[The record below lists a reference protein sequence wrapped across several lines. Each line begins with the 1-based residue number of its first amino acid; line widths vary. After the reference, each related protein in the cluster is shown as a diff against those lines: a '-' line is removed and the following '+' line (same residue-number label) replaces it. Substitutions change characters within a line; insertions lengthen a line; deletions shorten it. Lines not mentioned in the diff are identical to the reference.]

1 VQYSEKDTYYQRLR
15 NNTTT
20 LTTYCFSIK
29 SRLTMALQASSV
41 LSSVPEQDW
50 SDIDPA
56 LRPFASSSVAPSTI
70 ADGDGDGEVNEGEK
84 LTYKRTSEV
93 WDHSFYSRHK
103 ITRNS
108 KGQSI
113 WRCKYCSKTYVD
125 TGGTGNVKAHLVK
138 HHSRQI
144 QTQNEKR
151 IKGYQQT
158 IDMAQ
163 FRAQSDAA
171 NHKRRRLDIR
181 DEGDNERGQGSELDP
196 AVLE

>member
-1 VQYSEKDTYYQRLR
+1 MT
-15 NNTTT
+15 
-20 LTTYCFSIK
+20 
-29 SRLTMALQASSV
+29 LQASSV

-103 ITRNS
+103 ITKNS

-125 TGGTGNVKAHLVK
+125 TGGNGNAKLTLSSIIAVKFRHKTRSVLRGINKLLIWPNFALN
-138 HHSRQI
+138 RM
-144 QTQNEKR
+144 
-151 IKGYQQT
+151 QQT
-158 IDMAQ
+158 ISVEDLILEM
-163 FRAQSDAA
+163 
-171 NHKRRRLDIR
+171 KVITK
-181 DEGDNERGQGSELDP
+181 EGREVSLIQLF
-196 AVLE
+196 